1 MVVGSASTVSFSLL
15 HHLARNIVL
24 LATGLLLTFP
34 VLGHTADVI
43 YGHKAGMAL
52 TLDVFTPAQKNG
64 AGVIFLVSGGWAS
77 SCDDPTMVHVA
88 VENDETYQRRGYTVF
103 AVVHGSMPRFNVPDV
118 ILDVQCAVRFIRHNA
133 AEFGVDPN
141 RFGVL
146 GSGTGLGRE
155 IALEFARQSVDVVLH
170 YSHKETGALTA
181 RDEIRAMG
189 RRCEVFRADFDNV
202 ERAIQLGDRA
212 IGSLGDIDCL
222 VNNSGICLNKPFF
235 EVKPE
240 WFDLLLHFNVRAQFF
255 LTQRIARD
263 MVEHDGGTVVN
274 ISSVH
279 GVSRA
284 TEHSIYAGTKGAIIA
299 YPRALAV
306 EIAHPGVRVNAI
318 APGWVTVESY
328 YTALPGFNEEDARK
342 VAAEKVPLGRS
353 VDKLEIAQ
361 LAVFLCSNES
371 GYIVGPNH
379 HRGRRHDLVD
389 VADLGFSHQVH
400 SKVRPNMFQGISA
413 CAYRRL
419 QHALCDAEFQ
429 LDMNHGSDG
438 SDRHT

>member
-1 MVVGSASTVSFSLL
+1 
-15 HHLARNIVL
+15 
-24 LATGLLLTFP
+24 
-34 VLGHTADVI
+34 
-43 YGHKAGMAL
+43 
-52 TLDVFTPAQKNG
+52 
-64 AGVIFLVSGGWAS
+64 
-77 SCDDPTMVHVA
+77 
-88 VENDETYQRRGYTVF
+88 
-103 AVVHGSMPRFNVPDV
+103 
-118 ILDVQCAVRFIRHNA
+118 
-133 AEFGVDPN
+133 
-141 RFGVL
+141 
-146 GSGTGLGRE
+146 
-155 IALEFARQSVDVVLH
+155 
-170 YSHKETGALTA
+170 
-181 RDEIRAMG
+181 
-189 RRCEVFRADFDNV
+189 
-202 ERAIQLGDRA
+202 
-212 IGSLGDIDCL
+212 

-255 LTQRIARD
+255 LTQRVARD

-306 EIAHPGVRVNAI
+306 EIAHQGVRVNAI

-429 LDMNHGSDG
+429 LDMNHGSD
-438 SDRHT
+438 RHT